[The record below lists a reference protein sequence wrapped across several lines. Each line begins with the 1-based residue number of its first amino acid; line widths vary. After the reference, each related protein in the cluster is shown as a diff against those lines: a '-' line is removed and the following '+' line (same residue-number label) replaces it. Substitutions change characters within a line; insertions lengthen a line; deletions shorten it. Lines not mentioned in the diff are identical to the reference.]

1 MKSDNFDS
9 DTKTS
14 VIDIET
20 YNTRIKNQSQKKVI
34 QLKDKEFERFQ
45 MVVIQILTSQNT
57 ISNGIHVF
65 FPCIVRSI
73 KYEVIIL
80 LVKANQLIDKR

>member
-20 YNTRIKNQSQKKVI
+20 YNTRIKNQSQKKSNSVKRQRI
-34 QLKDKEFERFQ
+34 RK
-45 MVVIQILTSQNT
+45 IPNGSNSNT
-57 ISNGIHVF
+57 NISKYYFKLDTRF

-80 LVKANQLIDKR
+80 LVKAN